1 MELWYLGGL
10 FLFILGGVI
19 LAGYL
24 FVLMPASAGAE
35 HSAASTQEVVA
46 WALKR
51 LGERVPSLRR
61 DGQDLRL
68 RLAAAGY
75 RWPSVVTMFQGGRTA
90 VAILFG
96 LVTGWAVAVM
106 RGSMGAAVAP
116 ALCAMGFGYILPDR
130 ILAGVIKARARRL
143 RSGLPSALDL
153 LVLGI
158 EAGQPLDHSIAETA
172 RELRHA
178 HPDLSAELAFVQIEM
193 QLGTSRLDALRN
205 MADRN
210 SEPELRKLAT
220 LIIESDRCGSSP
232 APALHS
238 HAKYL
243 RTRMRQQANEAARKL
258 GVKLVFPVF
267 FLIMPSLLLVTLGPA
282 VIQMMTQ
289 FAQLT
294 GDTLP

>member
-1 MELWYLGGL
+1 MEIWYLVGL

-24 FVLMPASAGAE
+24 LVLMPASAGAE
-35 HSAASTQEVVA
+35 TAASTQEVVA
-46 WALKR
+46 WALRR
-51 LGERVPSLRR
+51 LGEKVPSLRR
-61 DGQDLRL
+61 DDRDLRH
-68 RLAAAGY
+68 RLAAAGH
-75 RWPSVVTMFQGGRTA
+75 RWPSAVTMFQGVRAA

-96 LVTGWAVAVM
+96 LVTGWVVAVT
-106 RGSMGAAVAP
+106 RGSMGEAMAP
-116 ALCAMGFGYILPDR
+116 LLCAMGFGYILPDR
-130 ILAGVIKARARRL
+130 ILAGVMRARARRL
-143 RSGLPSALDL
+143 RSGLPAALDL

-193 QLGTSRLDALRN
+193 QLGTSRVDALRN

-210 SEPELRKLAT
+210 SEPELRKLAS
-220 LIIESDRCGSSP
+220 LIIESDRFGSSP

-243 RTRMRQQANEAARKL
+243 RTRMRQQANETARKL

-282 VIQMMTQ
+282 IIQMMSQ
-289 FAQLT
+289 LAHLT

>member
-10 FLFILGGVI
+10 FLFILGGVFA
-19 LAGYL
+19 AGYL
-24 FVLMPASAGAE
+24 LVLLPAGGRAGQPAE
-35 HSAASTQEVVA
+35 STQEVVA

-51 LGERVPSLRR
+51 LGESVPSLRK
-61 DGQDLRL
+61 DDKDLRA

-75 RWPSVVTMFQGGRTA
+75 RWPSAVTMFQGVRAAG
-90 VAILFG
+90 AILLG
-96 LVTGWAVAVM
+96 LITGWAVAVAQ
-106 RGSMGAAVAP
+106 GSMGEAVAP
-116 ALCAMGFGYILPDR
+116 ALCAMGFGYMLPDR
-130 ILAGVIKARARRL
+130 ILAAVIRARSHRL
-143 RSGLPSALDL
+143 RSGLPAALDL

-178 HPDLSAELAFVQIEM
+178 HPDLSAELAFVQIEI
-193 QLGTSRLDALRN
+193 QLGTSRIDALRN
-205 MADRN
+205 MAERN

-220 LIIESDRCGSSP
+220 LIIESDRFGSSP

-289 FAQLT
+289 FGKLV
-294 GDTLP
+294 GETLP